1 MGRFYFP
8 NEALSMLIKVERC
21 RCCFFERNSPM
32 ELIALLLIADEKPIS
47 SFNFSFKISSN
58 GQFYFLM
65 SDGSFVENAKYIFS
79 LLYFAK
85 YILLERKQM
94 MISTFIISQTRILIS
109 L

>member
-79 LLYFAK
+79 LEL
-85 YILLERKQM
+85 KQM

>member
-1 MGRFYFP
+1 
-8 NEALSMLIKVERC
+8 MLIKVERC

-79 LLYFAK
+79 LEL
-85 YILLERKQM
+85 KQM

>member
-65 SDGSFVENAKYIFS
+65 SDGSFVGNAKYMFS
-79 LLYFAK
+79 LEL
-85 YILLERKQM
+85 KQM
-94 MISTFIISQTRILIS
+94 MISTFIICQTKILIS